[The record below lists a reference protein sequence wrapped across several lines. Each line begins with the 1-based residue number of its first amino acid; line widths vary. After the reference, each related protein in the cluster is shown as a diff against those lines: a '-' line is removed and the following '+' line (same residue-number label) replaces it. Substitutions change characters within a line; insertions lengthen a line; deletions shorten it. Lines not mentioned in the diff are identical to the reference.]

1 MMTTIEQA
9 EKFAAKTMTED
20 GLIDLF
26 TGVGLVATGLF
37 WNGDN
42 AAMAAVV
49 PIVLINMWKL
59 VRRRFS
65 DPRVGYVSLP
75 NDKKKTN
82 SGRMVFV
89 LVTLTLVVGIVAWA
103 RGGAG
108 PVMGTPYYALFAIG
122 PSALAAAVILMGAMY
137 YKTPR
142 FYLYAAWVFASGGL
156 TILYTEGPDLAFI
169 LGGTPLAVVGLFYF
183 GRFLNQNPKV

>member
-1 MMTTIEQA
+1 MTTIEQA
-9 EKFAAKTMTED
+9 EIFAAKTMTED

-26 TGVGLVATGLF
+26 TGIGLVATGLL

-42 AAMAAVV
+42 AALAAVV
-49 PIVLINMWKL
+49 PIALINMWRL

-65 DPRVGYVSLP
+65 DPRVGYVTLP
-75 NDKKKTN
+75 KDRKKTI
-82 SGRMVFV
+82 SGRMVFA
-89 LVTLTLVVGIVAWA
+89 LVTLTLVVGVVAWA

-108 PVMGTPYYALFAIG
+108 PVMGTPYYTLFAVG
-122 PSALAAAVILMGAMY
+122 PSALAAAVILMGAIY
-137 YKTPR
+137 YKTSR

-169 LGGTPLAVVGLFYF
+169 LGGTPLVVTGLLYF
-183 GRFLNQNPKV
+183 GRFLIQNPKA